1 MLDGQS
7 SILELNKL
15 QRFAVLPFQRLD
27 YMIIP
32 PQVLIEAGPP
42 NVILLRE
49 TQNDSI
55 ACDTFDYSDLN
66 AYLLVVVGL
75 ANPDPDQLEE
85 FNILAQK
92 AREGVSIPVREVRTI
107 VKKQPLVTLSE
118 STDLSKAIESFASG
132 VHRIL
137 VCKEGTADVVGVLSQ
152 LKLVRFLW
160 DNGPCFPTIDQL
172 YPMILRDLD
181 IGTHQT
187 IAIK

>member
-1 MLDGQS
+1 M
-7 SILELNKL
+7 
-15 QRFAVLPFQRLD
+15 
-27 YMIIP
+27 
-32 PQVLIEAGPP
+32 IEAGPP

-49 TQNDSI
+49 SQSDTT

-75 ANPDPDQLEE
+75 ANPEPDQLEV
-85 FNILAQK
+85 FDVLAQK
-92 AREGVSIPVREVRTI
+92 AREGVSIPVREVRSI
-107 VKKQPLVTLSE
+107 AKKQPLVTLSE
-118 STDLSKAIESFASG
+118 SAALSKAIESFGSG

-137 VCKEGTADVVGVLSQ
+137 VCKEGTTEVVGVLSQ